1 MLTSIAPRPPRKQTA
16 WTVDSIKRTLRSALN
31 NKSFLKGLP
40 PLTQRLLRTY
50 APARRMGN
58 VSLSGAVATNV
69 NHVKPLWTLI
79 QTFENTIRSS
89 GERIPRD
96 ALPDVIFALIANGAS
111 PEIDRETLL
120 RQAACNI
127 LKGVPPRDLLP
138 LRVFA
143 ASLVMLNT
151 LQQQPEQSENTARL
165 RMGVRK
171 SISDLLALVVPKRTQ
186 SFVSAVIRRHIVT
199 QELSKFVDMLYKRKI
214 VKPRNPLSVMI
225 LRLEKTRA
233 VAASTSMAAMRSA
246 AQTPTRPRERPDSVG
261 AVVRELQRYVRER
274 QQVQRQSYIPY
285 KTEALIEKLRAP
297 IAPPKGSKASTAG
310 TRLLRTNMTWFRRLG
325 LNREPATKNQL
336 VATLN
341 ATQKLIPTLNHSQQK
356 AAQNFVTLVRTLYAP
371 GSSLNWQSA
380 VKAVIRRRLNPR
392 AVNNRLR

>member
-1 MLTSIAPRPPRKQTA
+1 
-16 WTVDSIKRTLRSALN
+16 
-31 NKSFLKGLP
+31 
-40 PLTQRLLRTY
+40 
-50 APARRMGN
+50 MGN

-69 NHVKPLWTLI
+69 NRVKPLLTLI
-79 QTFENTIRSS
+79 QSLENTIRSS
-89 GERIPRD
+89 SERIRRD

-111 PEIDRETLL
+111 PDIDRETLL

-127 LKGVPPRDLLP
+127 LKDVPPRDLLP

-151 LQQQPEQSENTARL
+151 LQQQSKQSENTAEL

-186 SFVSAVIRRHIVT
+186 SFVSEVIRRHIER

-225 LRLEKTRA
+225 LRLEKPRA
-233 VAASTSMAAMRSA
+233 AASSTSLAAMRSA

-261 AVVRELQRYVRER
+261 AVVRELQGYVTWITQQRER
-274 QQVQRQSYIPY
+274 QQQRQSYIPY

-297 IAPPKGSKASTAG
+297 IAPPKGSKANTAG
-310 TRLLRTNMTWFRRLG
+310 TRLMRTNMTWFRRLG
-325 LNREPATKNQL
+325 LNRPPATKNEL
-336 VATLN
+336 IATLN
-341 ATQKLIPTLNHSQQK
+341 ATQKLIPTLNHSQRN
-356 AAQNFVTLVRTLYAP
+356 AAQKRVRTVYAP
-371 GSSLNWQSA
+371 AKCREGGHSQA
-380 VKAVIRRRLNPR
+380 TQPRRRLR
-392 AVNNRLR
+392 